1 VGGDILV
8 PVPVHAAKKRQRGFD
23 QAELL
28 ARGVSR
34 ELGIPMLYALQRAA
48 KTTAQHSLGRGARA
62 SNVAAAFGVAPRFL
76 GDVSGG
82 WIVLVDDVVTTG
94 ATLAGCARALYESGA
109 FAVSALTLARE
120 R

>member
-1 VGGDILV
+1 
-8 PVPVHAAKKRQRGFD
+8 
-23 QAELL
+23 
-28 ARGVSR
+28 
-34 ELGIPMLYALQRAA
+34 MLYALERAA
-48 KTTAQHSLGRGARA
+48 KTTAQHSLGRRARA
-62 SNVAAAFGVAPRFL
+62 SNVAAAFAVAPRHVSS
-76 GDVSGG
+76 VSGR